1 MPTNASSVF
10 LLPAKVEKL
19 ARGSGRVSV
28 YRVYIV
34 GQSGHVDSIPQYIEC
49 RDDAEAVQQA
59 RQIMD
64 GHSIE
69 IWEGTRIVKK
79 LAPKK

>member
-1 MPTNASSVF
+1 M
-10 LLPAKVEKL
+10 
-19 ARGSGRVSV
+19 SV
-28 YRVYIV
+28 YRVYVV
-34 GQSGHVDSIPQYIEC
+34 GQSGHVGGIPQYIEC
-49 RDDAEAVQQA
+49 RDDAEAIQQA

-79 LAPKK
+79 LSPEK